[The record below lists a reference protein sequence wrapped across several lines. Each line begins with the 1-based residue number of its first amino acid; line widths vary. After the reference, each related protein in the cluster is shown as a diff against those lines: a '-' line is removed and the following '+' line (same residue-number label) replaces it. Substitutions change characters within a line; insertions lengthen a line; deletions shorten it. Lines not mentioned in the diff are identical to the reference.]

1 MDTPKTLSRDEAI
14 GLVRRYKRTIAHRF
28 SQEPKVMM
36 FGSYAKGS
44 PNPWSDIDVAVIVPK
59 VEDDKWLETS
69 VALGMDVDKISLRI
83 EPILLEEYENT
94 PIYHEVMHTGVAV

>member
-14 GLVRRYKRTIAHRF
+14 RLARRYKEVITPRF
-28 SQEPKVMM
+28 REHPKVVL
-36 FGSYAKGS
+36 FGSYAKGT

-69 VALGMDVDKISLRI
+69 VALGMAVDDISLRI
-83 EPILLEEYENT
+83 EPILLEEHENT
-94 PIYHEVMHTGVAV
+94 PIYHEVMRTGVLL

>member
-14 GLVRRYKRTIAHRF
+14 RLARRYKEVITPRF
-28 SQEPKVMM
+28 RERPKVVL
-36 FGSYAKGS
+36 FGSYAKGT

-69 VALGMDVDKISLRI
+69 VALGMAVDDISLRI
-83 EPILLEEYENT
+83 EPILLEEHENT
-94 PIYHEVMHTGVAV
+94 PIYHEVMRTGVLL